1 MKLKELREWADKAG
15 LLDSKT
21 LTAIGAQQL
30 VGDID
35 RASNEVYES
44 GVKNGKS
51 LALLTIKA
59 DEESARQEG
68 YQAGHAEANAAL
80 NKANEELGQQRVIIR
95 DQETRIRELEH
106 NRGTYTEWFSKGYEA
121 ATGKALQGCCVIWR
135 GSVSGLATD
144 LRALLRQ
151 EEIGILID
159 ELTTGQTKT
168 GAKAYAYSSK
178 AYAYKK
184 VEALRTETAE
194 KLDKLHIETSERL
207 QKINGD
213 FAYRISTD
221 IRSVEQKVE
230 ALRVELNKRIDGLED
245 FKHTHEGRIEY
256 LEERQANPPLVR
268 DLQRR
273 ADEHTKAINGQLE
286 RIVALESGLR
296 DAETD
301 RTAWENRVHERIEAL
316 EKQNHALNEWT
327 CRLGD
332 MLKAAVE
339 TTRAE
344 FSGLT
349 APIPDGM

>member
-1 MKLKELREWADKAG
+1 MKLQELREWADKAG

-30 VGDID
+30 VEDID

-59 DEESARQEG
+59 DEKSARQEG
-68 YQAGHAEANAAL
+68 YHAGHAEANAAL
-80 NKANEELGQQRVIIR
+80 NKANEGLGQQRVIIR

-135 GSVSGLATD
+135 GSVSDLATD

-151 EEIGILID
+151 EKIGILID

-184 VEALRTETAE
+184 VEALRT
-194 KLDKLHIETSERL
+194 
-207 QKINGD
+207 
-213 FAYRISTD
+213 
-221 IRSVEQKVE
+221 
-230 ALRVELNKRIDGLED
+230 ELNKRIDGLED

-316 EKQNHALNEWT
+316 EKQSHALNEWT

-339 TTRAE
+339 TTRTE

-349 APIPDGM
+349 VPIPDGM

>member
-1 MKLKELREWADKAG
+1 MKLQELREWANKAG

-30 VGDID
+30 VEDID
-35 RASNEVYES
+35 RGINEVYEA
-44 GVKNGKS
+44 GVKNGKA

-68 YQAGHAEANAAL
+68 YRSGYAAAQTEVQVT
-80 NKANEELGQQRVIIR
+80 K
-95 DQETRIRELEH
+95 
-106 NRGTYTEWFSKGYEA
+106 GTYTEWFSKGYEA
-121 ATGKALQGCCVIWR
+121 ATGKAEKGCFVLWR
-135 GSVSGLATD
+135 GSVSDLATD

-159 ELTTGQTKT
+159 ELTTGQTKN

-245 FKHTHEGRIEY
+245 FKDTHEGRIEY

-316 EKQNHALNEWT
+316 EKQSHALNEWT